1 MKPVQFDVPTATIT
15 RVRFSSPDDPKSAWP
30 AEAISQVAG
39 DLLVARTKEGVDFLE
54 GVLGAVTPET
64 VEFKFQ
70 GETLH
75 VKRAKVDGLV
85 YFHKAGDKLPAAKCV
100 VEGGHGWRLLAKSV
114 ALTDGQLE
122 VAAVSGPTFIRP
134 WDSIGAWTFRRAKS
148 SISATWSLSPSAIPI
163 ITIWAC
169 LAGRRS
175 VLRSAPRRRSGA

>member
-1 MKPVQFDVPTATIT
+1 PAATAPTAWIELVDGSKFAVSNFASSGATATVADESGEQFDLPTSTIA

-54 GVLGAVTPET
+54 GVLGAATPDT

-75 VKRAKVDGLV
+75 VKRAKVDGLI
-85 YFHKAGDKLPAAKCV
+85 YFHKAGDKLAAAKCV

-114 ALTDGQLE
+114 SLTDGQLE
-122 VAAVSGPTFIRP
+122 I
-134 WDSIGAWTFRRAKS
+134 
-148 SISATWSLSPSAIPI
+148 AT
-163 ITIWAC
+163 
-169 LAGRRS
+169 
-175 VLRSAPRRRSGA
+175 